1 MKTFFYFFFLFLAVV
16 IAPSV
21 YGADAGITYTSLANV
36 PGLEG
41 THFTTEGYVNALYY
55 LSITFGGLLAVIQI
69 IYGGVEWTFSDAFT
83 EKSSAKARITGA
95 LFGLLIILTAVL
107 LLETINKNLTTLN
120 IFSNAPEVTIT
131 DNNNSV
137 TTDTRTACQKNAN
150 SKECCDQRG
159 GNFILSS
166 SASRCSVGSA
176 VVQPVIAG
184 ETPEQKRIFCES
196 IAGRIWRDGTCR
208 ETAGRE
214 IAFPPGYTDAD
225 GKDDTDRMFW
235 CAQAVHGNYNL
246 ATHKCISTQ

>member
-1 MKTFFYFFFLFLAVV
+1 MKSFLYFFSLFLAVAV
-16 IAPSV
+16 APSV
-21 YGADAGITYTSLANV
+21 YGADAGITYKSLANV
-36 PGLEG
+36 PGLDG
-41 THFTTEGYVNALYY
+41 THLSTEGYVNALYY

-83 EKSSAKARITGA
+83 EKSSAKSRITGA

-120 IFSNAPEVTIT
+120 IFSNAPAVTVT
-131 DNNNSV
+131 DNTPIV
-137 TTDTRTACQKNAN
+137 DTRTECQKNAN

-159 GNFILSS
+159 GNFILSAS
-166 SASRCSVGSA
+166 GSRCSVGSA
-176 VVQPVIAG
+176 VTLPDIAG
-184 ETPEQKRIFCES
+184 DTPEQKRIFCES
-196 IAGRIWRDGTCR
+196 VAGRIWRDGVCR

-214 IAFPPGYTDAD
+214 VAFPPGYTDAD

-246 ATHKCISTQ
+246 DTHKCISTQ